1 MNDLKIKFIRNSILL
16 EVLNPTGVPAGL
28 RDVIADLYIDCSTKI
43 GLSDIKVTR
52 GVKQGDPLSSI
63 LFNLVV
69 EMALFKIPDRLGI
82 SYQGHRLF
90 YMAFADDL
98 VILSRSQQTNQ
109 NLVDRVTEQ
118 LGLVGLELHPGKCKS
133 VAVRADAKRK
143 TTFVDNTQTIRVNG
157 TIIPALNSEG

>member
-28 RDVIADLYIDCSTKI
+28 RDVIADLYRDCSTKI
-43 GLSDIKVTR
+43 GLSDKKVTR

-98 VILSRSQQTNQ
+98 VILSRSQLTNQ
-109 NLVDRVTEQ
+109 TLVD
-118 LGLVGLELHPGKCKS
+118 
-133 VAVRADAKRK
+133 
-143 TTFVDNTQTIRVNG
+143 
-157 TIIPALNSEG
+157 